1 MEKVLLLRYGEIHLK
16 GLNRPYFERVLLSNI
31 EKALEAYGDV
41 KVIKAQG
48 RYYIENLG
56 DDPRIYDA
64 VSRIFGII
72 SFSPALKVEKS
83 MDAIRKAAELQLK
96 EAMEAQGDFNEL
108 TFKVESKDRI
118 KAFL

>member
-64 VSRIFGII
+64 VSGYSVLYPLVR
-72 SFSPALKVEKS
+72 L
-83 MDAIRKAAELQLK
+83 
-96 EAMEAQGDFNEL
+96 
-108 TFKVESKDRI
+108 
-118 KAFL
+118 